1 MFKPILCAAL
11 TLTLLSACSD
21 DNQSNP
27 ADPAADSS
35 GELTSGNSL
44 GLISFQSDFSAS
56 ETANRLV
63 DLIDQK
69 GLLLVTRV
77 DHQQNAIDAGLTL
90 NPTEVI
96 LFGNPA
102 LGTPIMQC
110 AQAAAIDLPQ
120 KMLVTEDDQGRVWLS
135 YNDPSYLRDRHSIIG
150 CDQELATISAALEG
164 LALESTSAADQ
175 QSAA

>member
-21 DNQSNP
+21 DTASEP
-27 ADPAADSS
+27 TAGISD
-35 GELTSGNSL
+35 ELASGNSL
-44 GLISFQSDFSAS
+44 GLISFQSDFTAS

-63 DLIDQK
+63 NLINQK

-77 DHQQNAIDAGLTL
+77 DHQQNAQDAGLTL